1 MFAVWLLVITAL
13 VAVVV
18 LLTLGRGGG
27 LPPSRPDDIE
37 LDLPVDR
44 PVGQADLSAVRLP
57 MAARGYRMSAV
68 DDLLDRVGVELAAR
82 DDRIRELE
90 AGSGDRR

>member
-1 MFAVWLLVITAL
+1 MFAVWLLVITTL

-27 LPPSRPDDIE
+27 LPATRPDDVE

-44 PVGQADLSAVRLP
+44 PVGQADLAAVRFPTAL
-57 MAARGYRMSAV
+57 RGYRMSVV
-68 DDLLDRVGVELAAR
+68 DDLLDRVGAELAAR
-82 DDRIRELE
+82 DARIAELE
-90 AGSGDRR
+90 AGARSRP